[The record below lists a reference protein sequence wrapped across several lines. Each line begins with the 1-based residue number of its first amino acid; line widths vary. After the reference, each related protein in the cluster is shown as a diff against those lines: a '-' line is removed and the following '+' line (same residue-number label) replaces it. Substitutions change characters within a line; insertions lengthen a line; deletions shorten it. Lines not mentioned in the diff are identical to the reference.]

1 MRWIDAVDSFLRYIE
16 KQRNY
21 SINTADAYKRDLF
34 QFRDMQT
41 ISDDD
46 DVEKVFTKI
55 NIRTFIYFLKNEG
68 QKAKSIARK
77 RSSLL
82 SFGKFLM
89 RENVITLNPVRLIS
103 VPKLDKPIPMVIT
116 EPQMKELGENYD
128 DFDDSDS
135 SHEENLHG
143 EPPSVRDMLIIELL
157 YGSGIRVSELRNLT
171 KRSFDFSNKTIRVIG
186 KGDKERIVPMTDVA
200 LELLKRHLSENVKL
214 NAYIFPREAK
224 SGRKQYKNY
233 DNLTGK
239 RARLHKEDVSLLS
252 VRRIRQIVN
261 RELAKVSSAK
271 KKSPHVLRHSF
282 ASHLLDNGA
291 DIRVVKE
298 MLGHVSLASTQI
310 YTHTSIE
317 KMLKSYKQAH
327 PRSGE

>member
-16 KQRNY
+16 KQRDY
-21 SINTADAYKRDLF
+21 SINTADAYKHDLL
-34 QFRDMQT
+34 QFRDTQK
-41 ISDDD
+41 ISDND

-55 NIRTFIYFLKNEG
+55 NIRSFIYFLKNEG

-89 RENVITLNPVRLIS
+89 RENVISLNPVRLIS

-116 EPQMKELGENYD
+116 EPQMKELGEDY
-128 DFDDSDS
+128 
-135 SHEENLHG
+135 ENLQ

-157 YGSGIRVSELRNLT
+157 YGSGIRVSELHNLT
-171 KRSFDFSNKTIRVIG
+171 KRSFDLSNKTIRVLG
-186 KGDKERIVPMTDVA
+186 KGNKERIVPMTDVA
-200 LELLKRHLSENVKL
+200 LELLKRHLSENMKL
-214 NAYIFPREAK
+214 SGYIFPREAK

-261 RELAKVSSAK
+261 KELAKVSSAK

-298 MLGHVSLASTQI
+298 MLGHASLSSTQI
-310 YTHTSIE
+310 YTHISIE
-317 KMLKSYKQAH
+317 TMLKSYKQAH

>member
-16 KQRNY
+16 KQRDY
-21 SINTADAYKRDLF
+21 SINTADAYKHDLL
-34 QFRDMQT
+34 QFRDTQK

-55 NIRTFIYFLKNEG
+55 NIRSFIYFLKSEG

-77 RSSLL
+77 RSALL

-89 RENVITLNPVRLIS
+89 RENVISLNPVRLIS

-116 EPQMKELGENYD
+116 EPQMKELGEDY
-128 DFDDSDS
+128 
-135 SHEENLHG
+135 ENLQ

-157 YGSGIRVSELRNLT
+157 YGSGIRVSELHNLT
-171 KRSFDFSNKTIRVIG
+171 KRSFDLSNKTIRVLG
-186 KGDKERIVPMTDVA
+186 KGNKERIVPMTDVA
-200 LELLKRHLSENVKL
+200 LELLKRHLSENMKL
-214 NAYIFPREAK
+214 SGYIFPREAK

-261 RELAKVSSAK
+261 KELAKVSSAK

-298 MLGHVSLASTQI
+298 MLGHASLSSTQI
-310 YTHTSIE
+310 YTHISIE
-317 KMLKSYKQAH
+317 TMLKSYKQAH

>member
-16 KQRNY
+16 KQRDY
-21 SINTADAYKRDLF
+21 SINTADAYKRDLL
-34 QFRDMQT
+34 QFRDMQM

-89 RENVITLNPVRLIS
+89 RENVISLNPVRLIS
-103 VPKLDKPIPMVIT
+103 VPKLDKPIPVVIT
-116 EPQMKELGENYD
+116 EPQMKELGEDYENCN
-128 DFDDSDS
+128 DSNS
-135 SHEENLHG
+135 LQEENLQ

-157 YGSGIRVSELRNLT
+157 YGSGIRVSELHNLT
-171 KRSFDFSNKTIRVIG
+171 KRSFDFSNKTVRVIG
-186 KGDKERIVPMTDVA
+186 KGDKERIVPVTDVA
-200 LELLKRHLSENVKL
+200 FELLERHLSENDKSGG
-214 NAYIFPREAK
+214 YIFPRVAK
-224 SGRKQYKNY
+224 SGRKRYKNY
-233 DNLTGK
+233 SNLTGN
-239 RARLHKEDVSLLS
+239 RARLHKEDLSLLS

-261 RELAKVSSAK
+261 KELAKVSSAK

-298 MLGHVSLASTQI
+298 MLGHASLSSTQI
-310 YTHTSIE
+310 YTHVSIE